1 MWWKDLL
8 RGFWNGLTGW
18 VVLAA
23 HAFGSWKEYPVFD
36 AARANNWY
44 TAGFLLGA
52 GSALG
57 GARGGSKRKAAG
69 TEQQDAEAIEQKKA
83 S

>member
-1 MWWKDLL
+1 MRWKDVL
-8 RGFWNGLTGW
+8 RGFWNGLTAW
-18 VVLAA
+18 VVLAV
-23 HAFGSWKEYPVFD
+23 HARGRWEEYPVFD

-57 GARGGSKRKAAG
+57 GARGGKRKAAAAVHRG
-69 TEQQDAEAIEQKKA
+69 AEPIEQKKA

>member
-8 RGFWNGLTGW
+8 RGFWNGLTAW
-18 VVLAA
+18 VVLPV
-23 HAFGSWKEYPVFD
+23 HACGGWKEYPVFD
-36 AARANNWY
+36 ATRANNWY

-52 GSALG
+52 GSILRG
-57 GARGGSKRKAAG
+57 NRGGGKRKAAWVRRRSG
-69 TEQQDAEAIEQKKA
+69 QYHEQKKA

>member
-1 MWWKDLL
+1 MWLKDLL
-8 RGFWNGLTGW
+8 RGFWNGVMAW
-18 VVLAA
+18 VVLAV
-23 HAFGSWKEYPVFD
+23 HACGGWKEYPVFD

-52 GSALG
+52 ASLL
-57 GARGGSKRKAAG
+57 RGQRDGSKRKAAG
-69 TEQQDAEAIEQKKA
+69 TERHGSAPIEQKKA